1 MSASD
6 NKIVN
11 QENKN
16 SADIITWRE
25 YEALRNEMRREFRT
39 KDDEL
44 KGTVDEIKQ
53 TLDATNVTVTG
64 LADQMTDIQ
73 RNIADMRLAIENL
86 TAQQQQQDDDEDP
99 ELEDDAHNARGAPR
113 GHRPRG
119 WVPLGRNGRGQDEED
134 GLGKPKFSIPKFEGG
149 ADVEEYLT
157 WELKIEKLWSLH
169 PNYSEDKKIKLA
181 SSEFD
186 GYALRWWDS
195 LVRNRDE
202 DGAQPI
208 RTWRAMKEVMTSRF
222 VPTNYMRNIF
232 DKLTLLRQG
241 VKTVDEYYMEMEMLM
256 QRGRVRESLEMTMQR
271 FLNGLKYDVKGIV
284 RHYTYTNMNQLLHHA
299 REAESQLAEEA
310 KVKGR
315 ATGGGRFTP
324 RAPSTAPA
332 PSTRSAPYSTPPSKP
347 VSNVSNAKKS
357 ESAASTSGSSMS
369 TARNRDMLCHTCGG
383 KGHFKRDCPNRKVM
397 IINED
402 NEYETGDDVDPN
414 APDDD
419 DYDTDGEDAYPS
431 DARTIVV
438 SQRALNV
445 LPSASTQRCNL
456 FQTKALVGPDKACKV
471 IIDGGSCRNLASKE
485 LCTKLKLKYL
495 PHPHPYYIQW
505 LSDNGEMKVNHMVR
519 VEFAIGPNLATCFRR
534 RYPQDYHHCEES
546 HVGGLMGHFGRE
558 KTLLMLADHFYWPK
572 MRRDVDRY
580 VRRCITCNKSK
591 SKLKPHGLY
600 TPLPAPTTPWEDIS
614 MDFVLGLPRTKR
626 GHDSIFVVVD
636 RFSKMSHFIA
646 CHKSDDASHIAN
658 LFFREIVRLHGV
670 PKTIVSDRDVK
681 FMSYFWKT
689 LWRKLG
695 TKLLFSTTCHPQTDG
710 QTEVVNR
717 TLSQLLR
724 SMIKKNLKEWEEC
737 LPHVEFAYNR
747 AVHSTTELC
756 PFEVVYGFKP
766 ITPLDLLPLP
776 IHERV
781 NMEASKRAD
790 FVKKIH
796 VKTKELIEKK
806 GKSNA
811 ARMNKKRKEMLFKP
825 GDLVWVH
832 FRSNTGARIL
842 LEKMT
847 KEARRRSQEEPGW
860 AHTLGRRGPGP
871 GRAGLWSGG
880 PTTLSPPFLRQT
892 LRPEDLSHRGYL
904 AKSYSRLCGAEN
916 TREKRALRRAGI
928 RRGNSLREG
937 EIDAIVTV
945 IELDI
950 IAITIIIISTIITAV
965 ITAGH
970 RHRRSNLVADACK
983 GYNHNESFIE
993 TACQHL
999 LLLVGI
1005 DILTYRRYYDTPPI
1019 LVGHQD
1025 YFLAPLP
1032 GSEALLRS
1040 SLQFL
1045 FGKSTTTAT
1054 VVDEAPG
1061 EEVIPYKIPMKII
1074 ERVMDNRYEGD
1085 GTVHPGD
1092 HLLFLHEL
1100 CGLFKC
1106 AGIAMDEVR
1115 KKLFSLSLSGK
1126 AAHWYKLLDNGDSLE
1141 WNDIVPRFYS
1151 KFYPPNKT
1159 LLDTSCSGSFTRNK
1173 EEFKR
1178 DLLDRIQENTE
1189 GWENDKDRE
1198 SGIIYDYK
1206 CIEAFMDT
1214 DKFRNM
1220 SAIYGLDSQV
1230 AVNLYKAFASHYELP
1245 KKNFDKYH
1253 EPYKDKIDSSIN
1265 KCVVVETADHVIPE
1279 VYIEKT
1285 PFPAKMKEYSVI
1297 NSAVH
1302 KSEKKPVEPEEQIK
1316 VEPAVAIVKDLVT
1329 ENVED
1334 GHIIF
1339 CEDASNIVSHPNK
1352 PKQASVPMLSVKIG
1366 DHCYYGLCDIGASVS
1381 AIPYELYT
1389 EIMHEIDS
1397 CELEDIDVVIQ
1408 LANRETISP
1417 IGIVRDVEVL
1427 CGKIKYPADFLVLG
1441 SAASDYCPIIFGRPF
1456 LNTCGAIIDCK
1467 KEKILTKFAG
1477 ESYEFNFSKFTK
1489 TPYKADLPS
1498 NDFKMEQ
1505 CASIVLVPN
1514 NPLQQHLEDSES
1526 EIFRK
1531 ERDELEEIFL
1541 RQPILK
1547 HDLPVEDLGTT
1558 PPPKEDPVFDLKPL
1572 PDNLKYAH
1580 IDDKKIYPVI
1590 ISSKLSEIEEERLLE
1605 ILKKHRGAIG
1615 YTLDDLKGISPSI
1628 CQHAINMEDDAKPVV
1643 EPQRR
1648 LIPKMKEVVRNEVLR
1663 LLEAGIIYPIADSRW
1678 VSPVH
1683 CVPKKGGM
1691 TVVPNDND
1699 ELIPQRVVVGYRMCI
1714 DFRKVN
1720 KVTKKDH
1727 YPLPFIDQM
1736 LERLSKN
1743 THFCFLD
1750 GYSGFSQIAVKAKD
1764 QEKTT
1769 FTCPYG
1775 TYAYRRMPFGLC
1787 NAPATFQRCM
1797 SAIFHGFCESIVEVF
1812 MDDFSVYGNS
1822 FDSCLRNLDKVL
1834 QRCEETNLVLNWEK
1848 CHFMVNEGIVLG
1860 HKISERGIEVDRAK
1874 VEAIEKMPY
1883 PRDVKGI
1890 RSVLGHAGFYRRFIK
1905 DFSKISKP
1913 LTNLLQKDVPFV
1925 FDDDCKEAFETLKKA
1940 LTTAPIVEPPD
1951 WNLPFEIMCD
1961 ASDFAVGAVLGQ
1973 RVDKKLNVIHY
1984 ASKTLDAAQRNY
1996 ATTEKELL
2004 AVVFACD
2011 KFRPYIVDSK
2021 VTIHTDHAA
2030 IRYLMTKK
2038 DAKPRLIRWVLLLQE
2053 FDLHIV
2059 DRKGA
2064 DNPVADN
2071 LSRLENIA
2079 YDPVPVN
2086 DSFPNEQLAV
2096 IKMTKEAR
2104 RRSQEEPGWAH
2115 TLGRR
2120 GPGPGRA
2127 GLWSGG
2133 PTTLF
2138 ASFSS
2143 PNPSSR
2149 RPKPQRVPRESYS
2162 RLCGAENKRA
2172 LRRAGIRR
2180 GNSLREGEIDAI
2192 VTVIEL
2198 DIIAITIII
2207 ISTIITAVI
2216 TAGHRHRRSN
2226 LGLILI
2232 V

>member
-1 MSASD
+1 MW
-6 NKIVN
+6 
-11 QENKN
+11 
-16 SADIITWRE
+16 ADHRPARPMAWR
-25 YEALRNEMRREFRT
+25 A
-39 KDDEL
+39 
-44 KGTVDEIKQ
+44 
-53 TLDATNVTVTG
+53 TLW
-64 LADQMTDIQ
+64 
-73 RNIADMRLAIENL
+73 L
-86 TAQQQQQDDDEDP
+86 TAASAGRRTP
-99 ELEDDAHNARGAPR
+99 ERKELSA
-113 GHRPRG
+113 
-119 WVPLGRNGRGQDEED
+119 GRNPP
-134 GLGKPKFSIPKFEGG
+134 GKF
-149 ADVEEYLT
+149 
-157 WELKIEKLWSLH
+157 
-169 PNYSEDKKIKLA
+169 
-181 SSEFD
+181 
-186 GYALRWWDS
+186 
-195 LVRNRDE
+195 
-202 DGAQPI
+202 
-208 RTWRAMKEVMTSRF
+208 
-222 VPTNYMRNIF
+222 
-232 DKLTLLRQG
+232 
-241 VKTVDEYYMEMEMLM
+241 
-256 QRGRVRESLEMTMQR
+256 
-271 FLNGLKYDVKGIV
+271 
-284 RHYTYTNMNQLLHHA
+284 
-299 REAESQLAEEA
+299 
-310 KVKGR
+310 
-315 ATGGGRFTP
+315 
-324 RAPSTAPA
+324 
-332 PSTRSAPYSTPPSKP
+332 PP
-347 VSNVSNAKKS
+347 
-357 ESAASTSGSSMS
+357 
-369 TARNRDMLCHTCGG
+369 
-383 KGHFKRDCPNRKVM
+383 
-397 IINED
+397 
-402 NEYETGDDVDPN
+402 
-414 APDDD
+414 
-419 DYDTDGEDAYPS
+419 
-431 DARTIVV
+431 
-438 SQRALNV
+438 
-445 LPSASTQRCNL
+445 
-456 FQTKALVGPDKACKV
+456 
-471 IIDGGSCRNLASKE
+471 
-485 LCTKLKLKYL
+485 
-495 PHPHPYYIQW
+495 
-505 LSDNGEMKVNHMVR
+505 
-519 VEFAIGPNLATCFRR
+519 
-534 RYPQDYHHCEES
+534 
-546 HVGGLMGHFGRE
+546 
-558 KTLLMLADHFYWPK
+558 
-572 MRRDVDRY
+572 
-580 VRRCITCNKSK
+580 
-591 SKLKPHGLY
+591 
-600 TPLPAPTTPWEDIS
+600 
-614 MDFVLGLPRTKR
+614 
-626 GHDSIFVVVD
+626 
-636 RFSKMSHFIA
+636 
-646 CHKSDDASHIAN
+646 
-658 LFFREIVRLHGV
+658 
-670 PKTIVSDRDVK
+670 
-681 FMSYFWKT
+681 
-689 LWRKLG
+689 
-695 TKLLFSTTCHPQTDG
+695 
-710 QTEVVNR
+710 
-717 TLSQLLR
+717 
-724 SMIKKNLKEWEEC
+724 
-737 LPHVEFAYNR
+737 
-747 AVHSTTELC
+747 
-756 PFEVVYGFKP
+756 
-766 ITPLDLLPLP
+766 
-776 IHERV
+776 
-781 NMEASKRAD
+781 
-790 FVKKIH
+790 
-796 VKTKELIEKK
+796 
-806 GKSNA
+806 
-811 ARMNKKRKEMLFKP
+811 
-825 GDLVWVH
+825 
-832 FRSNTGARIL
+832 
-842 LEKMT
+842 
-847 KEARRRSQEEPGW
+847 
-860 AHTLGRRGPGP
+860 
-871 GRAGLWSGG
+871 
-880 PTTLSPPFLRQT
+880 
-892 LRPEDLSHRGYL
+892 
-904 AKSYSRLCGAEN
+904 
-916 TREKRALRRAGI
+916 
-928 RRGNSLREG
+928 EG
-937 EIDAIVTV
+937 EIDAIAIV

-950 IAITIIIISTIITAV
+950 ISIIIIIISTIYTAIT
-965 ITAGH
+965 TAAP
-970 RHRRSNLVADACK
+970 RHRCISMN
-983 GYNHNESFIE
+983 
-993 TACQHL
+993 
-999 LLLVGI
+999 
-1005 DILTYRRYYDTPPI
+1005 
-1019 LVGHQD
+1019 
-1025 YFLAPLP
+1025 
-1032 GSEALLRS
+1032 
-1040 SLQFL
+1040 
-1045 FGKSTTTAT
+1045 
-1054 VVDEAPG
+1054 
-1061 EEVIPYKIPMKII
+1061 
-1074 ERVMDNRYEGD
+1074 
-1085 GTVHPGD
+1085 
-1092 HLLFLHEL
+1092 
-1100 CGLFKC
+1100 
-1106 AGIAMDEVR
+1106 EVR
-1115 KKLFSLSLSGK
+1115 KKLFTISLSGK
-1126 AAHWYKLLDNGDSLE
+1126 AAHWYKLLKNGDSIDWE
-1141 WNDIVPRFYS
+1141 DIVPLFYS
-1151 KFYPPNKT
+1151 KFYPPSEIHKDRNRIYNFWPHDGESIAQAWGRLKSLMLKCPIHELPGNVIIDNFYARLSFQDKT

-1220 SAIYGLDSQV
+1220 SATYGLDSQV
-1230 AVNLYKAFASHYELP
+1230 VANLYKAFASHYELP

-1253 EPYKDKIDSSIN
+1253 EPYKDKVDSSVN
-1265 KCVVVETADHVIPE
+1265 KCVVIETVDNVIPE
-1279 VYIEKT
+1279 AYIEKT

-1297 NSAVH
+1297 SSAVN
-1302 KSEKKPVEPEEQIK
+1302 KSEKKPKEPEEQIK
-1316 VEPAVAIVKDLVT
+1316 IEPAVAIVKDLVT

-1352 PKQASVPMLSVKIG
+1352 PKQVSVPMLSVRIG

-1389 EIMHEIDS
+1389 EIMHEIGS
-1397 CELEDIDVVIQ
+1397 CELEDIDVVIH

-1441 SAASDYCPIIFGRPF
+1441 SAASDHCPIIFGRPF

-1467 KEKILTKFAG
+1467 KEKILTRFAG
-1477 ESYEFNFSKFTK
+1477 EPYEFNFSKFTK

-1514 NPLQQHLEDSES
+1514 NPLQQHLENSES
-1526 EIFRK
+1526 EAFRK

-1628 CQHAINMEDDAKPVV
+1628 CQHAINMEEDAKPVV
-1643 EPQRR
+1643 EHQRRLIPKMKEVMTEGARRGSREEPLWAQTLGRRGPGLAAPPCGLGGPRPLSPPFLRVLLRPENLSHREDLTENTREKRALRRAGIRRGNSLPEGEIDAIAIVIERDIISIIIIIISIIYTAITTAAPRHRCSNSGISMNEVRKKLFTISLSGKAAHWYKLLKNGDSIDWEDIVPLFYSKFYPPSEIHKDRNRIYNFWPHDGESIAQAWGRLKSLMLKCPIHELPGNVIIDNFYARLSFQDKTLLDTSCSGSFTRKNEEFKRDLLDRIQENTEGWENDKDRESGIIYDYKCIEVFMDTDKFRNMSAIYGLDSQVVANLYKAFASHYELPKKNFDKYHEPYKDKVDSSVNKCVVIETVDNVIPEAYIEKTPFPAKMKEYSVISSAVNKSEKKPKEPEEQIKIEPAVAIVKDLVTENVEDGHIIFCEDASNIVSHPNKSKQVSVPMLSVRIGDHCYYGLCDIGASVSAIPYELYTEIMHEIGSCELEDIDVVIHLANRETISPIGIVRDVEVLCGKIKYPADFLVLGSAASDHCPIIFGRPFLNTCGAIIDCKKEKILTRFAGEPYEFNFSKFTKTPYKVDLPSNDFKMEQCASIVLVPNNPLQQHLENSESEAFRKERDELEEIFLRQPILKHDLPVEDLGTTPPPKEDPVFDLKPLPDNLKYAHIDDKKIYPVIISSKLSEIEEERLLEILKKHRGAIGYTLDDLKGISPSICQHAINMEEDAKPVVEHQRR
-1648 LIPKMKEVVRNEVLR
+1648 LIPKMKEVVRNEVLK

-1699 ELIPQRVVVGYRMCI
+1699 ELIPQRIVVGYRMCI

-1822 FDSCLRNLDKVL
+1822 FDNCLRNLDKVL

-1940 LTTAPIVEPPD
+1940 LTTAPVVEPPD

-2053 FDLHIV
+2053 FDLHII

-2096 IKMTKEAR
+2096 IKFRSTMVSNNKDKEPLKENIQDPELKKEDAR
-2104 RRSQEEPGWAH
+2104 EDEEEVEEAPQEHQQATVASIGVISNPSNIKRSARIA
-2115 TLGRR
+2115 T
-2120 GPGPGRA
+2120 
-2127 GLWSGG
+2127 GG
-2133 PTTLF
+2133 AVPRHYLAPRT
-2138 ASFSS
+2138 SS
-2143 PNPSSR
+2143 PSNYNPYRNLIYDRQTERTPKVVLPSNWDINRSDNAGEMKSEAEGWGNNSKSWDSPPDMIMSRVEHNSEMIRNLTYEIEGLQELVRKLVEKNPSPSS
-2149 RPKPQRVPRESYS
+2149 PKE
-2162 RLCGAENKRA
+2162 
-2172 LRRAGIRR
+2172 
-2180 GNSLREGEIDAI
+2180 
-2192 VTVIEL
+2192 
-2198 DIIAITIII
+2198 
-2207 ISTIITAVI
+2207 
-2216 TAGHRHRRSN
+2216 
-2226 LGLILI
+2226 
-2232 V
+2232 

>member
-1 MSASD
+1 M
-6 NKIVN
+6 
-11 QENKN
+11 
-16 SADIITWRE
+16 
-25 YEALRNEMRREFRT
+25 
-39 KDDEL
+39 
-44 KGTVDEIKQ
+44 
-53 TLDATNVTVTG
+53 
-64 LADQMTDIQ
+64 
-73 RNIADMRLAIENL
+73 
-86 TAQQQQQDDDEDP
+86 
-99 ELEDDAHNARGAPR
+99 AP
-113 GHRPRG
+113 HRPAR
-119 WVPLGRNGRGQDEED
+119 
-134 GLGKPKFSIPKFEGG
+134 
-149 ADVEEYLT
+149 A
-157 WELKIEKLWSLH
+157 
-169 PNYSEDKKIKLA
+169 LA
-181 SSEFD
+181 WP
-186 GYALRWWDS
+186 R
-195 LVRNRDE
+195 
-202 DGAQPI
+202 
-208 RTWRAMKEVMTSRF
+208 
-222 VPTNYMRNIF
+222 
-232 DKLTLLRQG
+232 
-241 VKTVDEYYMEMEMLM
+241 
-256 QRGRVRESLEMTMQR
+256 
-271 FLNGLKYDVKGIV
+271 
-284 RHYTYTNMNQLLHHA
+284 RH
-299 REAESQLAEEA
+299 
-310 KVKGR
+310 VG
-315 ATGGGRFTP
+315 
-324 RAPSTAPA
+324 TAP
-332 PSTRSAPYSTPPSKP
+332 
-347 VSNVSNAKKS
+347 
-357 ESAASTSGSSMS
+357 SAASLSRTSSPENLSHGEL
-369 TARNRDMLCHTCGG
+369 RRIEPPLRGG
-383 KGHFKRDCPNRKVM
+383 EH
-397 IINED
+397 
-402 NEYETGDDVDPN
+402 
-414 APDDD
+414 
-419 DYDTDGEDAYPS
+419 
-431 DARTIVV
+431 
-438 SQRALNV
+438 Q
-445 LPSASTQRCNL
+445 
-456 FQTKALVGPDKACKV
+456 
-471 IIDGGSCRNLASKE
+471 
-485 LCTKLKLKYL
+485 
-495 PHPHPYYIQW
+495 
-505 LSDNGEMKVNHMVR
+505 
-519 VEFAIGPNLATCFRR
+519 
-534 RYPQDYHHCEES
+534 
-546 HVGGLMGHFGRE
+546 RE
-558 KTLLMLADHFYWPK
+558 K
-572 MRRDVDRY
+572 
-580 VRRCITCNKSK
+580 S
-591 SKLKPHGLY
+591 S
-600 TPLPAPTTPWEDIS
+600 PA
-614 MDFVLGLPRTKR
+614 
-626 GHDSIFVVVD
+626 
-636 RFSKMSHFIA
+636 
-646 CHKSDDASHIAN
+646 
-658 LFFREIVRLHGV
+658 
-670 PKTIVSDRDVK
+670 
-681 FMSYFWKT
+681 
-689 LWRKLG
+689 
-695 TKLLFSTTCHPQTDG
+695 
-710 QTEVVNR
+710 
-717 TLSQLLR
+717 
-724 SMIKKNLKEWEEC
+724 
-737 LPHVEFAYNR
+737 
-747 AVHSTTELC
+747 
-756 PFEVVYGFKP
+756 
-766 ITPLDLLPLP
+766 
-776 IHERV
+776 
-781 NMEASKRAD
+781 
-790 FVKKIH
+790 
-796 VKTKELIEKK
+796 
-806 GKSNA
+806 
-811 ARMNKKRKEMLFKP
+811 
-825 GDLVWVH
+825 
-832 FRSNTGARIL
+832 
-842 LEKMT
+842 
-847 KEARRRSQEEPGW
+847 
-860 AHTLGRRGPGP
+860 
-871 GRAGLWSGG
+871 
-880 PTTLSPPFLRQT
+880 
-892 LRPEDLSHRGYL
+892 
-904 AKSYSRLCGAEN
+904 
-916 TREKRALRRAGI
+916 AGI
-928 RRGNSLREG
+928 RRGNSLPEG
-937 EIDAIVTV
+937 EIDAIAIV

-950 IAITIIIISTIITAV
+950 ISIIIIIIIYTA
-965 ITAGH
+965 ITTAAP
-970 RHRRSNLVADACK
+970 RHRCNDLVADACK

-1045 FGKSTTTAT
+1045 FGKSTTTAM

-1106 AGIAMDEVR
+1106 AGITMDEVR
-1115 KKLFSLSLSGK
+1115 KKLFSISLSGK
-1126 AAHWYKLLDNGDSLE
+1126 AAHWYKLLKNRDSLNWE
-1141 WNDIVPRFYS
+1141 DIVPLFYS

-1189 GWENDKDRE
+1189 GWENDKDRK
-1198 SGIIYDYK
+1198 SGIIFDYK

-1230 AVNLYKAFASHYELP
+1230 VANLYKAFASHYELP
-1245 KKNFDKYH
+1245 KRNFDKYH
-1253 EPYKDKIDSSIN
+1253 EPYKDKIDSSVN
-1265 KCVVVETADHVIPE
+1265 KCVVIETVDHVIPE
-1279 VYIEKT
+1279 AYIEKT

-1297 NSAVH
+1297 SSVVN
-1302 KSEKKPVEPEEQIK
+1302 KSEKKPIEPEEQIK

-1352 PKQASVPMLSVKIG
+1352 SRKTSVPMLSVRIG
-1366 DHCYYGLCDIGASVS
+1366 DHCYYGLCDIGASIS

-1514 NPLQQHLEDSES
+1514 NPLQQHLENSES
-1526 EIFRK
+1526 EVFRK

-1643 EPQRR
+1643 EHQRR
-1648 LIPKMKEVVRNEVLR
+1648 LIPKMKEVVRNEVLK

-1736 LERLSKN
+1736 LER
-1743 THFCFLD
+1743 
-1750 GYSGFSQIAVKAKD
+1750 
-1764 QEKTT
+1764 
-1769 FTCPYG
+1769 
-1775 TYAYRRMPFGLC
+1775 
-1787 NAPATFQRCM
+1787 CM

-1822 FDSCLRNLDKVL
+1822 FDNCLRNLDKVL

-1883 PRDVKGI
+1883 PRDVK
-1890 RSVLGHAGFYRRFIK
+1890 
-1905 DFSKISKP
+1905 
-1913 LTNLLQKDVPFV
+1913 
-1925 FDDDCKEAFETLKKA
+1925 
-1940 LTTAPIVEPPD
+1940 
-1951 WNLPFEIMCD
+1951 
-1961 ASDFAVGAVLGQ
+1961 
-1973 RVDKKLNVIHY
+1973 
-1984 ASKTLDAAQRNY
+1984 
-1996 ATTEKELL
+1996 
-2004 AVVFACD
+2004 
-2011 KFRPYIVDSK
+2011 
-2021 VTIHTDHAA
+2021 
-2030 IRYLMTKK
+2030 
-2038 DAKPRLIRWVLLLQE
+2038 
-2053 FDLHIV
+2053 

-2096 IKMTKEAR
+2096 IKGVLPPALDLDSFPCVEEAI
-2104 RRSQEEPGWAH
+2104 
-2115 TLGRR
+2115 
-2120 GPGPGRA
+2120 
-2127 GLWSGG
+2127 
-2133 PTTLF
+2133 
-2138 ASFSS
+2138 
-2143 PNPSSR
+2143 
-2149 RPKPQRVPRESYS
+2149 RVADEFCDQY
-2162 RLCGAENKRA
+2162 RA
-2172 LRRAGIRR
+2172 LRREVEILQEENQRLRR
-2180 GNSLREGEIDAI
+2180 MLEYYSIPSTRPSPPHSDNNESLQVLVQNCKTEKLKLKEILKKREKNPSPSPPKE
-2192 VTVIEL
+2192 
-2198 DIIAITIII
+2198 
-2207 ISTIITAVI
+2207 
-2216 TAGHRHRRSN
+2216 
-2226 LGLILI
+2226 
-2232 V
+2232 

>member
-1 MSASD
+1 MSPIPMNVPTFST
-6 NKIVN
+6 IV
-11 QENKN
+11 
-16 SADIITWRE
+16 AP
-25 YEALRNEMRREFRT
+25 LNELT
-39 KDDEL
+39 KKSVAFEWDVTQDHAFDEL
-44 KGTVDEIKQ
+44 KRLLTFAPLLALRDFNKQ
-53 TLDATNVTVTG
+53 F
-64 LADQMTDIQ
+64 
-73 RNIADMRLAIENL
+73 AIEC
-86 TAQQQQQDDDEDP
+86 
-99 ELEDDAHNARGAPR
+99 GAS
-113 GHRPRG
+113 GIGIGGVLMQEGRPIAY
-119 WVPLGRNGRGQDEED
+119 
-134 GLGKPKFSIPKFEGG
+134 FS
-149 ADVEEYLT
+149 
-157 WELKIEKLWSLH
+157 EKLSGAKL
-169 PNYSEDKKIKLA
+169 NYHIYDKEL
-181 SSEFD
+181 
-186 GYALRWWDS
+186 YAL
-195 LVRNRDE
+195 
-202 DGAQPI
+202 I
-208 RTWRAMKEVMTSRF
+208 R
-222 VPTNYMRNIF
+222 
-232 DKLTLLRQG
+232 
-241 VKTVDEYYMEMEMLM
+241 
-256 QRGRVRESLEMTMQR
+256 
-271 FLNGLKYDVKGIV
+271 
-284 RHYTYTNMNQLLHHA
+284 
-299 REAESQLAEEA
+299 
-310 KVKGR
+310 
-315 ATGGGRFTP
+315 
-324 RAPSTAPA
+324 
-332 PSTRSAPYSTPPSKP
+332 
-347 VSNVSNAKKS
+347 
-357 ESAASTSGSSMS
+357 
-369 TARNRDMLCHTCGG
+369 
-383 KGHFKRDCPNRKVM
+383 
-397 IINED
+397 
-402 NEYETGDDVDPN
+402 
-414 APDDD
+414 
-419 DYDTDGEDAYPS
+419 
-431 DARTIVV
+431 
-438 SQRALNV
+438 V
-445 LPSASTQRCNL
+445 L
-456 FQTKALVGPDKACKV
+456 
-471 IIDGGSCRNLASKE
+471 
-485 LCTKLKLKYL
+485 
-495 PHPHPYYIQW
+495 
-505 LSDNGEMKVNHMVR
+505 
-519 VEFAIGPNLATCFRR
+519 
-534 RYPQDYHHCEES
+534 EES
-546 HVGGLMGHFGRE
+546 HAGGLIGHFGHE

-572 MRRDVDRY
+572 MRWDMDR
-580 VRRCITCNKSK
+580 VTAAW
-591 SKLKPHGLY
+591 GG
-600 TPLPAPTTPWEDIS
+600 E
-614 MDFVLGLPRTKR
+614 
-626 GHDSIFVVVD
+626 
-636 RFSKMSHFIA
+636 
-646 CHKSDDASHIAN
+646 
-658 LFFREIVRLHGV
+658 
-670 PKTIVSDRDVK
+670 
-681 FMSYFWKT
+681 
-689 LWRKLG
+689 
-695 TKLLFSTTCHPQTDG
+695 
-710 QTEVVNR
+710 
-717 TLSQLLR
+717 
-724 SMIKKNLKEWEEC
+724 
-737 LPHVEFAYNR
+737 
-747 AVHSTTELC
+747 
-756 PFEVVYGFKP
+756 
-766 ITPLDLLPLP
+766 
-776 IHERV
+776 HER
-781 NMEASKRAD
+781 
-790 FVKKIH
+790 
-796 VKTKELIEKK
+796 KEL
-806 GKSNA
+806 
-811 ARMNKKRKEMLFKP
+811 
-825 GDLVWVH
+825 
-832 FRSNTGARIL
+832 
-842 LEKMT
+842 
-847 KEARRRSQEEPGW
+847 
-860 AHTLGRRGPGP
+860 
-871 GRAGLWSGG
+871 SGG
-880 PTTLSPPFLRQT
+880 QES
-892 LRPEDLSHRGYL
+892 
-904 AKSYSRLCGAEN
+904 
-916 TREKRALRRAGI
+916 AGEI
-928 RRGNSLREG
+928 PSGGGG

-950 IAITIIIISTIITAV
+950 ISITIIIISTIITA
-965 ITAGH
+965 ISSAAP
-970 RHRRSNLVADACK
+970 RHRRSNL
-983 GYNHNESFIE
+983 
-993 TACQHL
+993 
-999 LLLVGI
+999 
-1005 DILTYRRYYDTPPI
+1005 
-1019 LVGHQD
+1019 
-1025 YFLAPLP
+1025 
-1032 GSEALLRS
+1032 
-1040 SLQFL
+1040 
-1045 FGKSTTTAT
+1045 
-1054 VVDEAPG
+1054 
-1061 EEVIPYKIPMKII
+1061 
-1074 ERVMDNRYEGD
+1074 
-1085 GTVHPGD
+1085 
-1092 HLLFLHEL
+1092 
-1100 CGLFKC
+1100 
-1106 AGIAMDEVR
+1106 GIAMDEVR

-1151 KFYPPNKT
+1151 KFYPPSEIHKDRNRIYNFWPHDGESIAQAWGRLKSLMLKCPIHELPGNVIIDNFYARLSFQDKT

-1198 SGIIYDYK
+1198 SGIIYDHK

-1214 DKFRNM
+1214 DKFHNM

-1265 KCVVVETADHVIPE
+1265 KCVVVETADHIIPE
-1279 VYIEKT
+1279 AYIEKT

-1297 NSAVH
+1297 NSVVH

-1316 VEPAVAIVKDLVT
+1316 VEPAVAIIKDLVT

-1352 PKQASVPMLSVKIG
+1352 PKQASVPMLSVRIG

-1427 CGKIKYPADFLVLG
+1427 C
-1441 SAASDYCPIIFGRPF
+1441 
-1456 LNTCGAIIDCK
+1456 DCK
-1467 KEKILTKFAG
+1467 KEQILTKFAG

-1514 NPLQQHLEDSES
+1514 NPLQQHLEDSKS
-1526 EIFRK
+1526 EVFRK

-1643 EPQRR
+1643 EHQRR

-1797 SAIFHGFCESIVEVF
+1797 SAIFHGFCESIVE
-1812 MDDFSVYGNS
+1812 
-1822 FDSCLRNLDKVL
+1822 
-1834 QRCEETNLVLNWEK
+1834 RCEETNLVLNWEK

-1961 ASDFAVGAVLGQ
+1961 ASDFAVGAVLG

-2004 AVVFACD
+2004 VVVFACD

-2096 IKMTKEAR
+2096 IKDLFRFRSIMVSKNKDKEFPDEEDRDLGWKEEDKDVKEEDEEEVEEDSRAHPRATIASIKVVDNPFSANKSAR
-2104 RRSQEEPGWAH
+2104 IR
-2115 TLGRR
+2115 T
-2120 GPGPGRA
+2120 
-2127 GLWSGG
+2127 GG
-2133 PTTLF
+2133 
-2138 ASFSS
+2138 
-2143 PNPSSR
+2143 
-2149 RPKPQRVPRESYS
+2149 RVPRHYLASKTSLSGTHHPFHNLIFNNQIE
-2162 RLCGAENKRA
+2162 GTPKAA
-2172 LRRAGIRR
+2172 LP
-2180 GNSLREGEIDAI
+2180 SQWDIDR
-2192 VTVIEL
+2192 
-2198 DIIAITIII
+2198 
-2207 ISTIITAVI
+2207 SN
-2216 TAGHRHRRSN
+2216 TAGEKEPEAEEWGNNSKSWDSPSDRLFNRVEHNSEMIRNLIYRIDELQELIEKLVRSSSPPSPKE
-2226 LGLILI
+2226 
-2232 V
+2232 

>member
-1 MSASD
+1 
-6 NKIVN
+6 
-11 QENKN
+11 
-16 SADIITWRE
+16 
-25 YEALRNEMRREFRT
+25 
-39 KDDEL
+39 
-44 KGTVDEIKQ
+44 
-53 TLDATNVTVTG
+53 
-64 LADQMTDIQ
+64 
-73 RNIADMRLAIENL
+73 
-86 TAQQQQQDDDEDP
+86 
-99 ELEDDAHNARGAPR
+99 
-113 GHRPRG
+113 
-119 WVPLGRNGRGQDEED
+119 
-134 GLGKPKFSIPKFEGG
+134 
-149 ADVEEYLT
+149 
-157 WELKIEKLWSLH
+157 
-169 PNYSEDKKIKLA
+169 
-181 SSEFD
+181 
-186 GYALRWWDS
+186 
-195 LVRNRDE
+195 
-202 DGAQPI
+202 
-208 RTWRAMKEVMTSRF
+208 
-222 VPTNYMRNIF
+222 
-232 DKLTLLRQG
+232 
-241 VKTVDEYYMEMEMLM
+241 ME
-256 QRGRVRESLEMTMQR
+256 
-271 FLNGLKYDVKGIV
+271 
-284 RHYTYTNMNQLLHHA
+284 
-299 REAESQLAEEA
+299 
-310 KVKGR
+310 
-315 ATGGGRFTP
+315 
-324 RAPSTAPA
+324 
-332 PSTRSAPYSTPPSKP
+332 
-347 VSNVSNAKKS
+347 
-357 ESAASTSGSSMS
+357 
-369 TARNRDMLCHTCGG
+369 
-383 KGHFKRDCPNRKVM
+383 
-397 IINED
+397 
-402 NEYETGDDVDPN
+402 
-414 APDDD
+414 
-419 DYDTDGEDAYPS
+419 
-431 DARTIVV
+431 
-438 SQRALNV
+438 
-445 LPSASTQRCNL
+445 
-456 FQTKALVGPDKACKV
+456 
-471 IIDGGSCRNLASKE
+471 
-485 LCTKLKLKYL
+485 
-495 PHPHPYYIQW
+495 
-505 LSDNGEMKVNHMVR
+505 
-519 VEFAIGPNLATCFRR
+519 
-534 RYPQDYHHCEES
+534 
-546 HVGGLMGHFGRE
+546 
-558 KTLLMLADHFYWPK
+558 
-572 MRRDVDRY
+572 
-580 VRRCITCNKSK
+580 
-591 SKLKPHGLY
+591 
-600 TPLPAPTTPWEDIS
+600 
-614 MDFVLGLPRTKR
+614 
-626 GHDSIFVVVD
+626 
-636 RFSKMSHFIA
+636 
-646 CHKSDDASHIAN
+646 
-658 LFFREIVRLHGV
+658 
-670 PKTIVSDRDVK
+670 
-681 FMSYFWKT
+681 
-689 LWRKLG
+689 
-695 TKLLFSTTCHPQTDG
+695 
-710 QTEVVNR
+710 
-717 TLSQLLR
+717 
-724 SMIKKNLKEWEEC
+724 
-737 LPHVEFAYNR
+737 
-747 AVHSTTELC
+747 
-756 PFEVVYGFKP
+756 
-766 ITPLDLLPLP
+766 
-776 IHERV
+776 
-781 NMEASKRAD
+781 
-790 FVKKIH
+790 
-796 VKTKELIEKK
+796 
-806 GKSNA
+806 
-811 ARMNKKRKEMLFKP
+811 
-825 GDLVWVH
+825 
-832 FRSNTGARIL
+832 
-842 LEKMT
+842 
-847 KEARRRSQEEPGW
+847 
-860 AHTLGRRGPGP
+860 
-871 GRAGLWSGG
+871 
-880 PTTLSPPFLRQT
+880 
-892 LRPEDLSHRGYL
+892 
-904 AKSYSRLCGAEN
+904 
-916 TREKRALRRAGI
+916 
-928 RRGNSLREG
+928 
-937 EIDAIVTV
+937 
-945 IELDI
+945 
-950 IAITIIIISTIITAV
+950 
-965 ITAGH
+965 
-970 RHRRSNLVADACK
+970 
-983 GYNHNESFIE
+983 
-993 TACQHL
+993 
-999 LLLVGI
+999 
-1005 DILTYRRYYDTPPI
+1005 
-1019 LVGHQD
+1019 
-1025 YFLAPLP
+1025 
-1032 GSEALLRS
+1032 RS
-1040 SLQFL
+1040 SLECL
-1045 FGKSTTTAT
+1045 FGKSTTTAK

-1061 EEVIPYKIPMKII
+1061 EKEVPYKIPMKII
-1074 ERVMDNRYEGD
+1074 ERVVGNRYTGD

-1106 AGIAMDEVR
+1106 VGIAMDEVR

-1151 KFYPPNKT
+1151 KFYPPSEIHKDRNRIYNFWPHDGESIAQAWGRLKSLMLKCPIHELPGNVIIDNFYARLSFQDKT

-1220 SAIYGLDSQV
+1220 SATYGLDSQV
-1230 AVNLYKAFASHYELP
+1230 VANLYKAFASHYELP

-1265 KCVVVETADHVIPE
+1265 KYVVVETADHVIPE
-1279 VYIEKT
+1279 AYIEKT
-1285 PFPAKMKEYSVI
+1285 PFPAKMREYSVI

-1302 KSEKKPVEPEEQIK
+1302 KSEKKPIEPEEQIK

-1352 PKQASVPMLSVKIG
+1352 PKQVSVPMLSVRIG

-1498 NDFKMEQ
+1498 DDFKMEQ

-1526 EIFRK
+1526 EVFRK

-1590 ISSKLSEIEEERLLE
+1590 ISSKLTEYEEERLLQ

-1648 LIPKMKEVVRNEVLR
+1648 LIPKMKDVVRNEVLR

-1714 DFRKVN
+1714 DYRKVN

-1973 RVDKKLNVIHY
+1973 RVNKKLNVIHY

-2011 KFRPYIVDSK
+2011 KFRSYIVDSK

-2038 DAKPRLIRWVLLLQE
+2038 DAKPRLIRWVLHLQ
-2053 FDLHIV
+2053 
-2059 DRKGA
+2059 
-2064 DNPVADN
+2064 
-2071 LSRLENIA
+2071 
-2079 YDPVPVN
+2079 
-2086 DSFPNEQLAV
+2086 
-2096 IKMTKEAR
+2096 
-2104 RRSQEEPGWAH
+2104 
-2115 TLGRR
+2115 
-2120 GPGPGRA
+2120 
-2127 GLWSGG
+2127 
-2133 PTTLF
+2133 
-2138 ASFSS
+2138 
-2143 PNPSSR
+2143 
-2149 RPKPQRVPRESYS
+2149 
-2162 RLCGAENKRA
+2162 
-2172 LRRAGIRR
+2172 
-2180 GNSLREGEIDAI
+2180 
-2192 VTVIEL
+2192 
-2198 DIIAITIII
+2198 
-2207 ISTIITAVI
+2207 
-2216 TAGHRHRRSN
+2216 
-2226 LGLILI
+2226 
-2232 V
+2232 